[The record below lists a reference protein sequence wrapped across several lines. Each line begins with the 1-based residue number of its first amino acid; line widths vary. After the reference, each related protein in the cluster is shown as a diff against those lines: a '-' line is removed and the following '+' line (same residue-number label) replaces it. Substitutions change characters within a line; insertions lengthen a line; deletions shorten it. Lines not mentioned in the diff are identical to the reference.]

1 MKIAFVTSWYGDK
14 IPGGAEQATRGIAK
28 NLTKQGVKVEILT
41 TCVEAFNSD
50 WNINFHEPGVEM
62 SGDIT
67 VRRFLADKRKQ
78 RKFDR
83 INCKLMQGQRISHK
97 EEKTFFKEIVNSK
110 ELYKY
115 IRNNGDEYDMFL
127 FIPYMFGT
135 TYFGSQIHPEKSI
148 VIPCMHDES
157 YAYMTEI
164 KKMCESVK
172 GLIYLSKPEKKF
184 AENILKVSNTNS
196 QVLGLGVDELQQVQ
210 NTKLS
215 DISGEIEKEQ
225 YILYAGR
232 KDEGKNIYLLLDYF
246 QKYKEDNKNVP
257 LKLVL
262 IGGGK
267 LKDKSI
273 KKEHTQDVVDLGF
286 VSLEEKSFLME
297 NSLMLCQ
304 PSVHESFSIVIMES
318 WLGKRPVLVHEGC
331 AVTKNFCKESNGGL
345 YFNNYEVFNEMINY
359 ALNNLDIL
367 LMMGEN
373 GKKYVQENLMWDIV
387 TNNYIRFIEEI
398 K

>member
-1 MKIAFVTSWYGDK
+1 
-14 IPGGAEQATRGIAK
+14 
-28 NLTKQGVKVEILT
+28 
-41 TCVEAFNSD
+41 
-50 WNINFHEPGVEM
+50 M

-83 INCKLMQGQRISHK
+83 VNYKLMQGQRISHK
-97 EEKTFFKEIVNSK
+97 DEKTFFKEIVNSK

-115 IRNNGDEYDMFL
+115 IKNNGDEYDMFL

-135 TYFGSQIHPEKSI
+135 TYYGSQIHPEKSI

-172 GLIYLSKPEKKF
+172 GLIYLSKPEKNF
-184 AENILKVSNTNS
+184 TENILKVSNTNS

-215 DISGEIEKEQ
+215 DISDKIEKEQ

-246 QKYKEDNKNVP
+246 QKYKEDNKNEP

-273 KKEHTQDVVDLGF
+273 KEEHTQDVVNLGF
-286 VSLEEKSFLME
+286 VSLEEKSLLME
-297 NSLMLCQ
+297 NSLILCQ

-318 WLGKRPVLVHEGC
+318 WLGKRPVLVHEDC
-331 AVTKNFCKESNGGL
+331 EVTKNFCIESNGGL
-345 YFNNYEVFNEMINY
+345 YFNNYEVFSEMINY

-367 LMMGEN
+367 SMMGKN

-387 TNNYIRFIEEI
+387 TNKYIRFIEEI